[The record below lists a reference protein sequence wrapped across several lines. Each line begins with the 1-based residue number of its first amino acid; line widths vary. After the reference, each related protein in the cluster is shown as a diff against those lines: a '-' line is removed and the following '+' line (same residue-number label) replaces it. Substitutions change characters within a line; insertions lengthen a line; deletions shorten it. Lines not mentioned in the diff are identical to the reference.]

1 MQNVQ
6 KQLQKARKVWVG
18 YWLLGIAVLHTIY
31 AGVFFGPVYADIVQR
46 GIINAV
52 GQDPITGAAVWFA
65 IFGVMMAMLA
75 AAVVPMERSGQ
86 HQGLRNVGLGLL
98 LLCVAGV
105 ALMPAS
111 GFWLGFP
118 AAIALMMKA
127 QA

>member
-6 KQLQKARKVWVG
+6 KSRKVWVG
-18 YWLLGIAVLHTIY
+18 YWLLAIAVLHTIY
-31 AGVFFGPVYADIVQR
+31 AAIFFGPVYADIVQR
-46 GIINAV
+46 GIINTV
-52 GQDPITGAAVWFA
+52 GRDPITGAAVWFA

-75 AAVVPMERSGQ
+75 AAITPMERSGQ

-98 LLCVAGV
+98 LLCVVGV
-105 ALMPAS
+105 ALMPTS

-118 AAIALMMKA
+118 AALALILKP

>member
-1 MQNVQ
+1 MQHVQ
-6 KQLQKARKVWVG
+6 KSRRVWIG
-18 YWLLGIAVLHTIY
+18 YWLLGIAALHTIY
-31 AGVFFGPVYADIVQR
+31 AGIFFGPIYADIVQR
-46 GIINAV
+46 GIINTV
-52 GQDPITGAAVWFA
+52 GQDPLTGAAVWFA

-75 AAVVPMERSGQ
+75 AAITPMERSGQ
-86 HQGLRNVGLGLL
+86 HQGLRNVGLVLL

-118 AAIALMMKA
+118 AAIALIVKH